1 MNNAKLHSSYTKL
14 TASISW
20 RMGLRQDEQ
29 GAYVYVVTPEKTA
42 QLRRVKLGDIE
53 GDKAVILENL
63 ALNDVVALEG
73 FDKLHEGS
81 HVDIVQKDGQSV
93 APTPDNQL
101 TSNNKAHKK
110 TLNDFFTFPFS
121 GIQSLKALYFAPRC
135 NLAVNG
141 GDAAYWRT
149 GLSFTARVSLT
160 TSRLPDHS
168 SDDAL
173 SRSES

>member
-29 GAYVYVVTPEKTA
+29 GAYFYVVTPEKTA

-81 HVDIVQKDGQSV
+81 HVDIIQKDGQSV

-110 TLNDFFTFPFS
+110 
-121 GIQSLKALYFAPRC
+121 
-135 NLAVNG
+135 
-141 GDAAYWRT
+141 
-149 GLSFTARVSLT
+149 
-160 TSRLPDHS
+160 H
-168 SDDAL
+168 
-173 SRSES
+173 

>member
-1 MNNAKLHSSYTKL
+1 VNNAKLHSSYTKL

-110 TLNDFFTFPFS
+110 
-121 GIQSLKALYFAPRC
+121 
-135 NLAVNG
+135 
-141 GDAAYWRT
+141 
-149 GLSFTARVSLT
+149 
-160 TSRLPDHS
+160 H
-168 SDDAL
+168 
-173 SRSES
+173 

>member
-20 RMGLRQDEQ
+20 RMGLRHDEQ
-29 GAYVYVVTPEKTA
+29 WAYVYVVTPEKTA
-42 QLRRVKLGDIE
+42 QLRRVKLVDIE

-81 HVDIVQKDGQSV
+81 HVDIAQKDGQSV

-101 TSNNKAHKK
+101 TSNNKAHK
-110 TLNDFFTFPFS
+110 TPAEGIDCLINDWHF
-121 GIQSLKALYFAPRC
+121 
-135 NLAVNG
+135 
-141 GDAAYWRT
+141 
-149 GLSFTARVSLT
+149 VSNMIKFLT
-160 TSRLPDHS
+160 DRIS
-168 SDDAL
+168 
-173 SRSES
+173 

>member
-1 MNNAKLHSSYTKL
+1 MAYGSSPRWTRGVFLCCYT
-14 TASISW
+14 W
-20 RMGLRQDEQ
+20 
-29 GAYVYVVTPEKTA
+29 KTA

-81 HVDIVQKDGQSV
+81 HVDIAQKDGQSV

-110 TLNDFFTFPFS
+110 
-121 GIQSLKALYFAPRC
+121 
-135 NLAVNG
+135 
-141 GDAAYWRT
+141 
-149 GLSFTARVSLT
+149 
-160 TSRLPDHS
+160 H
-168 SDDAL
+168 
-173 SRSES
+173 